1 MVLKMADE
9 SVNELLR
16 KYKETGNERYRNE
29 FAEKHLYIA
38 EILAKKFVGRGVPY
52 DDLYQEAALS
62 LLRGIERFD
71 PDKGLQFSTFIT
83 PTITGEL
90 KNYFRDKF
98 RLVKPPRR
106 LSEISLAA
114 KKYSEKRFVE
124 TGERPTLTDI
134 AAALKVDEEELVRAL
149 EIGNT
154 LSLDGGRASED
165 DESYAI
171 KDWLP
176 AESGGFDEFETKET
190 LASEM
195 KDFSE
200 IEKLLIKYR
209 FEEELS
215 QVETANRLGVSQ
227 MFVSRTERKI
237 LARLKERLS
246 GQGDI

>member
-1 MVLKMADE
+1 MKDNGLSMADE

-106 LSEISLAA
+106 SIASASASASPNALSISSSMLP
-114 KKYSEKRFVE
+114 
-124 TGERPTLTDI
+124 PT
-134 AAALKVDEEELVRAL
+134 
-149 EIGNT
+149 
-154 LSLDGGRASED
+154 ASPGAT
-165 DESYAI
+165 S
-171 KDWLP
+171 P
-176 AESGGFDEFETKET
+176 
-190 LASEM
+190 
-195 KDFSE
+195 
-200 IEKLLIKYR
+200 
-209 FEEELS
+209 
-215 QVETANRLGVSQ
+215 
-227 MFVSRTERKI
+227 RK
-237 LARLKERLS
+237 AMTWT
-246 GQGDI
+246 